1 MEKFTQAVKDFWN
14 DEEGL
19 TVIEYVVGAGLLV
32 IALGTIFSTLGDLL
46 DEKITDIIGNISDG
60 TPEA

>member
-19 TVIEYVVGAGLLV
+19 TVVEYVVGAGLLV
-32 IALGTIFSTLGDLL
+32 VGLSGLFTTLGTNLEAKLKTIVT
-46 DEKITDIIGNISDG
+46 NIEDNS
-60 TPEA
+60 